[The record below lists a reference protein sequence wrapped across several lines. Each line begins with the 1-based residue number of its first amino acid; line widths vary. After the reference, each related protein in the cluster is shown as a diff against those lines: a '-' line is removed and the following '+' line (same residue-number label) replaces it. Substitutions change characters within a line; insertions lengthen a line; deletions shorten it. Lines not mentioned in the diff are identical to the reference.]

1 MRSSTVPARVS
12 QSRSRSP
19 LRCTSRSG
27 DRSPWRT
34 PVLAPIN
41 RSAAKPIISRKISA
55 SGVFSTNA
63 RRFIISSVIGGSSVA
78 LRFATRPYRRIA
90 NDRRNPLARY
100 GAMGSALRERLAP
113 AELHQQA
120 GHHPAHGARDREQP
134 RTEGRSPR
142 AAGGRRRRRFRRPV
156 AAPIMEIQQ
165 ITACLYVDLLRLLYD
180 VPMARGLGNFF
191 GPKSLVTH

>member
-34 PVLAPIN
+34 PVLAPTSSSIN
-41 RSAAKPIISRKISA
+41 RSAAKPIILRKISA

-63 RRFIISSVIGGSSVA
+63 RRFIISSVIGGSSVT

-113 AELHQQA
+113 AELHHQA
-120 GHHPAHGARDREQP
+120 GHHLALRDDPFGHPLVRPAARRPSRPHLRELL
-134 RTEGRSPR
+134 R
-142 AAGGRRRRRFRRPV
+142 AEAGRRGQV
-156 AAPIMEIQQ
+156 ARNP
-165 ITACLYVDLLRLLYD
+165 L
-180 VPMARGLGNFF
+180 
-191 GPKSLVTH
+191 KS